1 MRFNSSL
8 FKRPPP
14 PYSVPMQTYEMP
26 NQATKGAKLQIS
38 MDQVQTKLKTLTESG
53 SNSNLR
59 DQASHGRN
67 NSLPHIRKE
76 LSNWISREHTLE
88 PDGLVK
94 RNHVAN
100 LSAVVLQQ

>member
-1 MRFNSSL
+1 
-8 FKRPPP
+8 
-14 PYSVPMQTYEMP
+14 MQTYEMP
-26 NQATKGAKLQIS
+26 NHETKAAKLKMS

-59 DQASHGRN
+59 DQANHGRN

-76 LSNWISREHTLE
+76 LQNWISREHSLE
-88 PDGLVK
+88 SDSHSK
-94 RNHVAN
+94 RNNVAN